1 MDQITE
7 LEAAILQRANRLAAE
22 FRQRAERSRDNI
34 LREASDRLR
43 LREEREVLLAKAL
56 AERAYRR
63 QVQASELRL
72 RAQMD
77 QLRWNLA
84 KGVQEQL
91 MERAGAFVATQ
102 DEYLPVLA
110 QLLATAAAEFPPET
124 ELVAELSDRDRQALA
139 GRWDEFVA
147 DAVPGRAIALG
158 TNPLPCTGGV
168 VVRTPD
174 NRVRVDN
181 TFEGRAQRLETRLYQ
196 TIVERLFPGQADIQP
211 LTIG

>member
-91 MERAGAFVATQ
+91 MERAAAFVNAP
-102 DEYLPVLA
+102 DEYLPVLG
-110 QLLATAAAEFPPET
+110 QLLAAAAAEFPPET

-139 GRWDEFVA
+139 GRWAEFVA
-147 DAVPGRAIALG
+147 ESLPGRTVGLG
-158 TNPLPCTGGV
+158 ADPLPCTGGV

-181 TFEGRAQRLETRLYQ
+181 TFEGRARRLETRLYQ

>member
-34 LREASDRLR
+34 LRDASDRLR

-91 MERAGAFVATQ
+91 MERAGAFVTVP
-102 DEYLPVLA
+102 DEYLPVLG
-110 QLLATAAAEFPPET
+110 QLLAAAAAEFPPET

-139 GRWDEFVA
+139 GRWAEFVA
-147 DAVPGRAIALG
+147 GAVPGRAIALG
-158 TNPLPCTGGV
+158 TDPLPCTGGV
-168 VVRTPD
+168 VLRTPD

-181 TFEGRAQRLETRLYQ
+181 TFEGRARRLETRLYQ

>member
-1 MDQITE
+1 MDQVTE
-7 LEAAILQRANRLAAE
+7 LESAILQRASRLAVE

-63 QVQASELRL
+63 QVQANELKL

-77 QLRWNLA
+77 QVRWNLA
-84 KGVQEQL
+84 RSVQERL
-91 MERAGAFVATQ
+91 LERSKDFAK
-102 DEYLPVLA
+102 DPERYLPVLA
-110 QLLATAAAEFPPET
+110 RLLAAALREFPADVPV
-124 ELVAELSDRDRQALA
+124 VAQLNVGDRHRLA
-139 GRWDEFVA
+139 PTWTEFVQ
-147 DAVPGRAIALG
+147 DAVPGR
-158 TNPLPCTGGV
+158 TVPLSDETLHSTGGV

-174 NRVRVDN
+174 NRIRVDN
-181 TFEGRAQRLETRLYQ
+181 TFEGRLERLETRIYQ
-196 TIVERLFPGQADIQP
+196 TIVERLFPGQADMQS

>member
-91 MERAGAFVATQ
+91 MERASAFAADPEQ
-102 DEYLPVLA
+102 YLPVLG
-110 QLLATAAAEFPPET
+110 QLLAAAVAEFPADT
-124 ELVAELSDRDRQALA
+124 ELVAELNDHDRQGLVA
-139 GRWDEFVA
+139 GWAQFVA
-147 DAVPGRAIALG
+147 DAAPGRAIALG
-158 TNPLPCTGGV
+158 TETLQSVGGV
-168 VVRTPD
+168 IVRTPN
-174 NRVRVDN
+174 NRIRVDN
-181 TFEGRAQRLETRLYQ
+181 TFEGRVRRLETRLYQ
-196 TIVERLFPGQADIQP
+196 IIVERLFPGQADIQP

>member
-7 LEAAILQRANRLAAE
+7 LEAAILQRADRLAAE

-34 LREASDRLR
+34 LRDASDRLR

-84 KGVQEQL
+84 KGVQDQL
-91 MERAGAFVATQ
+91 LEHASVLANDTKQ
-102 DEYLPVLA
+102 YLPTLGR
-110 QLLATAAAEFPPET
+110 LLAAAANEFPADT
-124 ELVAELSDRDRQALA
+124 ELVAELNERDRQRLVSRWTDFVAEAIPGRSIALA
-139 GRWDEFVA
+139 PDT
-147 DAVPGRAIALG
+147 LQ
-158 TNPLPCTGGV
+158 CTAGV
-168 VVRTPD
+168 VLRTPD
-174 NRVRVDN
+174 NRIRVDN
-181 TFEGRAQRLETRLYQ
+181 TFEGRMRRLEIQLYQ
-196 TIVERLFPGQADIQP
+196 NIVERLFPGQADIQP
-211 LTIG
+211 LTIS